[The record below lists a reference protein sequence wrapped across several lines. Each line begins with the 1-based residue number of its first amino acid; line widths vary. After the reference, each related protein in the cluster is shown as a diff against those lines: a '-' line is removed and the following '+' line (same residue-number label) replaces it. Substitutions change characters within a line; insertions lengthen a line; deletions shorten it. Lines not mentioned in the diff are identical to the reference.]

1 MDQRFKNSVNTLHWK
16 KTIRLII
23 IFSFLTAVRLPCPVC
38 RRREGSFTWPKTCL
52 AIVPQQMGVDW
63 SRSTVGWWTSWR
75 SPPSPSNASFT
86 SSRGYPSAQS
96 SRPDS
101 LRLFFTSRGWA
112 SPAWMWVPIFT
123 HHQYTTLQLKNTTT
137 LSCSLFNVLTMLTA
151 LTAIKTS
158 SRLEPS
164 KIRDVRTTKFTEIF
178 DS

>member
-63 SRSTVGWWTSWR
+63 SRSTVGWWTLWR
-75 SPPSPSNASFT
+75 SPPSPSNASST

-101 LRLFFTSRGWA
+101 LRPFFTSRGWA
-112 SPAWMWVPIFT
+112 SPAWMWVPFFT
-123 HHQYTTLQLKNTTT
+123 HYQYMTLQLKSTTT
-137 LSCSLFNVLTMLTA
+137 LSCSLFNVLP
-151 LTAIKTS
+151 TAIKTNW
-158 SRLEPS
+158 L
-164 KIRDVRTTKFTEIF
+164 
-178 DS
+178 